1 MNFKEFYNN
10 YINEHPILARLGGQK
25 EANKNGWNAC
35 KREVLKILN
44 EHPNLDKKTSLDKAF
59 ELIKNL

>member
-1 MNFKEFYNN
+1 MNFEEWYNTKGAGSHAGHTLEKEW
-10 YINEHPILARLGGQK
+10 GGK
-25 EANKNGWNAC
+25 EAWEAC
-35 KREVLKILN
+35 KKEVLKILN